1 MAVLEKIRVKFGILI
16 TVLVAL
22 ALLSFIIDP
31 QTLQSAFQMMSSDN
45 KVGEMNGK
53 NINYREF
60 YEDYDHYQKLYAMM
74 GQNTNSEEAQTAIRD
89 VAWQDNYT
97 RLVFAPKAENAGLYV
112 GKEEMFDLTQGD
124 HISPVLLQ
132 QRLFADENGNF
143 SRVALLNFV
152 QSIDNDAS
160 GQSEAYWSF
169 LEKNIYDAQLYGK
182 YAALLHGAVLQN
194 NLEKAELVAE
204 NNTTYDAD
212 YVVIPLGF
220 EPDST
225 VKVTPAEVKAYYN
238 ARKNNLR
245 QPANRDIEYVLFEV
259 VPSQAD
265 IDAKRADFENLYEEF
280 KTADNLKNFVALHSD
295 AKWDNTW
302 YSKAQLEGV
311 PEFQSIAFGRGAK
324 VSAIREDGESFSA
337 ARVFARGMVSDSA
350 HVYYAAFAIN
360 DEAAADELVSEAK
373 KARVMPETF
382 RELGW
387 LTQEVSAANGL
398 ADLDVALSPAAGKV
412 IKVRSLNAQTIFVL
426 YVTERTRPV
435 EKVQLATLVGN
446 VLPSEDTYRDFLMKA
461 TEVADKAAGKY
472 TNFETVCRDENLP
485 VIPVQN
491 VLESTRRIGVCDNAR
506 ELVRWVFDK
515 KTKKNSV
522 SDVIIVDNK
531 YYFVAAVTEV
541 RKEGQVE
548 LKDVASQFEFAI
560 RAEKSLKNLQ
570 AKVAEEIKDCASLQD
585 VANRYEMTVNHG
597 TALSFGSQYQ
607 GNGKLM
613 GALVNAEPGKMYGPV
628 ITEYGVTVFQL
639 LDRKVGSYY
648 TEKDAATYAGQKA
661 DYTVQVLDQAISEE
675 AEIKDYRA
683 RFF

>member
-60 YEDYDHYQKLYAMM
+60 YEDYDHYLKLYGMM

-89 VAWQDNYT
+89 IAWQDNYT
-97 RLVFAPKAENAGLYV
+97 RLVFAPKAEKAGLFV

-132 QRLFADENGNF
+132 QRLFADENGAF

-160 GQSEAYWSF
+160 GQSEAYWNF
-169 LEKNIYDAQLYGK
+169 LEKSIYDAQLYGK
-182 YAALLHGAVLQN
+182 YAALMHASVLMNNIEKEQN
-194 NLEKAELVAE
+194 IAE
-204 NNTTYDAD
+204 NNTTCDAD

-225 VKVTPAEVKAYYN
+225 VKVSASEIRDYYN
-238 ARKNNLR
+238 ARKDNLR

-280 KTADNLKNFVALHSD
+280 KTAENLKNFVALHSD
-295 AKWDNTW
+295 AKWDNNW
-302 YSKAQLEGV
+302 YSKAQLEGM
-311 PEFQSIAFGRGAK
+311 PEFQAVAFGRGAK
-324 VSAIREDGESFSA
+324 VSAIREDGDSFSA

-350 HVYYAAFAIN
+350 HVYYAAFALT
-360 DEAAADELVSEAK
+360 DEAAADELVNEAK
-373 KARVMPETF
+373 KARVMPDSF
-382 RELGW
+382 KELGW
-387 LTQEVSAANGL
+387 LTQQISAANGL
-398 ADLDVALSPAAGKV
+398 SDLNVALQPASGKV
-412 IKVRSLNAQTIFVL
+412 VKVRSTATQTLFVL

-472 TNFETVCRDENLP
+472 ANFETVCRDENLP

-548 LKDVASQFEFAI
+548 LKDIASQFEFAI

-570 AKVAEEIKDCASLQD
+570 AKVAEEIKDCATLQD
-585 VANRYEMTVNHG
+585 VASRYDLTVNHG
-597 TALSFGSQYQ
+597 SALSFGSQYQ

-613 GALVNAEPGKMYGPV
+613 GALAKAEPNKIYGP
-628 ITEYGVTVFQL
+628 ILSEYGVTVFQL
-639 LDRKVGSYY
+639 LSRETGSYY
-648 TEKDAATYAGQKA
+648 TEKDAATYAQQKA

-675 AEIKDYRA
+675 AQIKDYRA

>member
-60 YEDYDHYQKLYAMM
+60 YEDYDHYQKLYSMM
-74 GQNTNSEEAQTAIRD
+74 GQNTNSEEAQAAIRD
-89 VAWQDNYT
+89 IAWQDNYT
-97 RLVFAPKAENAGLYV
+97 RLVFAPKAEKAGIFV
-112 GKEEMFDLTQGD
+112 GKEELFDLTQGD
-124 HISPVLLQ
+124 NISPVLLQ
-132 QRLFADENGNF
+132 QRLFTDENGNF

-160 GQSEAYWSF
+160 GQSAAYWNF

-182 YAALLHGAVLQN
+182 YAALIHASALLN
-194 NLEKAELVAE
+194 NIEKEENIAE

-225 VKVTPAEVKAYYN
+225 VKVTSSDIKAYYD
-238 ARKNNLR
+238 ARKDNLR

-265 IDAKRADFENLYEEF
+265 IDAKRAEFEKLYEDF
-280 KTADNLKNFVALHSD
+280 KTADNLKNYVALHSD

-302 YSKAQLEGV
+302 YSKAELEGV
-311 PEFQSIAFGRGAK
+311 PEFQAVAFGRGAK

-337 ARVFARGMVSDSA
+337 ARVFARGMVSDSV
-350 HVYYAAFAIN
+350 HVYYAAYPLN
-360 DEAAADELVSEAK
+360 EEAAADELIAEAK
-373 KARVMPETF
+373 KAKVMPDALKEM
-382 RELGW
+382 GW
-387 LTQEVSAANGL
+387 LTQEITAANGL
-398 ADLDVALSPAAGKV
+398 TDFDVAFSPNAGKV
-412 IKVRSLNAQTIFVL
+412 IKVRSINAQAIFVL

-446 VLPSEDTYRDFLMKA
+446 VLASEDTYRDYLMKA

-472 TNFETVCRDENLP
+472 AKFAEVCQAENLP

-491 VLESTRRIGVCDNAR
+491 VLESTRRIGVCENAR
-506 ELVRWVFDK
+506 ELVHWVFDK

-522 SDVIIVDNK
+522 SDVLVVDNK

-541 RKEGQVE
+541 RKEGTVE
-548 LKDVASQFEFAI
+548 LKDVADQFEYAI
-560 RAEKSLKNLQ
+560 RAEKSLDALRDR
-570 AKVAEEIKDCASLQD
+570 VAEEIKDCASLQD
-585 VANRYEMTVNHG
+585 VASRYETTVNHG

-607 GNGKLM
+607 ANGKLL
-613 GALVNAEPGKMYGPV
+613 GALVNAETGKLYGP
-628 ITEYGVTVFQL
+628 IKTEYGVTVFQL
-639 LDRKVGSYY
+639 LGREVGSYY
-648 TEKDAATYAGQKA
+648 TDTDVKTYAGQKA
-661 DYTVQVLDQAISEE
+661 DYTVQVLDQVISSE

>member
-60 YEDYDHYQKLYAMM
+60 YEDYDHYQKLYSMM
-74 GQNTNSEEAQTAIRD
+74 GQNTNSEEAQAAIRD

-97 RLVFAPKAENAGLYV
+97 RLVFAPKAEKAGIYV
-112 GKEEMFDLTQGD
+112 GKEEMFDLTQGN

-143 SRVALLNFV
+143 NRVALLNFV

-160 GQSEAYWSF
+160 GQSAAYWNF
-169 LEKNIYDAQLYGK
+169 LEKSIYDAQLYGK
-182 YAALLHGAVLQN
+182 YAALIRESALMN
-194 NLEKAELVAE
+194 NIEKEQYLAE

-212 YVVIPLGF
+212 YVVVPLGF

-225 VKVTPAEVKAYYN
+225 VTVSASEIKEYYN
-238 ARKNNLR
+238 ARKDNLR

-259 VPSQAD
+259 VPSQED
-265 IDAKRADFENLYEEF
+265 IDAKRAEFEELYEGF
-280 KTADNLKNFVALHSD
+280 KTADNLKNYIALHSD

-302 YSKAQLEGV
+302 YSKAQLEGA
-311 PEFQSIAFGRGAK
+311 PEFQAVAFGRGAK
-324 VSAIREDGESFSA
+324 VSAIREEEGSFSA
-337 ARVFARGMVSDSA
+337 ARVSARGMVSDSA
-350 HVYYAAFAIN
+350 HVYYAAFALT
-360 DEAAADELVSEAK
+360 DEAAADELVAEAK
-373 KARVMPETF
+373 KARTMPESF

-387 LTQEVSAANGL
+387 LTQEIAEANGL
-398 ADLDVALSPAAGKV
+398 SDLNEALLPASGKV
-412 IKVRSLNAQTIFVL
+412 VKVRSMSAQTLFVL

-446 VLPSEDTYRDFLMKA
+446 VLASEDTYRDYLMKA

-472 TNFETVCRDENLP
+472 ENFAEVCQAENLP

-522 SDVIIVDNK
+522 SDVLVVDNK

-548 LKDVASQFEFAI
+548 LKDVADQFEYAI

-570 AKVAEEIKDCASLQD
+570 AKVAEEIKDCATLQD
-585 VANRYEMTVNHG
+585 VANRFNMTVSHG

-607 GNGKLM
+607 ANGKLI
-613 GALVNAEPGKMYGPV
+613 GALTTSEIGKICGPI
-628 ITEYGVTVFQL
+628 ITEYGVTVYQL
-639 LDRKVGSYY
+639 LGKEVGSYS
-648 TEKDAATYAGQKA
+648 TDADALTYAHQKA
-661 DYTVQVLDQAISEE
+661 DYSLEVLDRAISEE
-675 AEIKDYRA
+675 AQIKDYRA

>member
-60 YEDYDHYQKLYAMM
+60 YEDYDHYLKLYGMM
-74 GQNTNSEEAQTAIRD
+74 GQNTNSEEAQAAVRD

-97 RLVFAPKAENAGLYV
+97 RIVFAPKAEKAGLYV

-124 HISPVLLQ
+124 NISPVLLQ

-143 SRVALLNFV
+143 SRAALLNFV

-160 GQSEAYWSF
+160 GQSAMFWNF
-169 LEKNIYDAQLYGK
+169 LEKSIYDARLYGK
-182 YAALLHGAVLQN
+182 YAALVRASSLLN
-194 NLEKAELVAE
+194 NVEKAELVAG

-212 YVVIPLGF
+212 YVMIPLGF
-220 EPDST
+220 EEDNT
-225 VKVTPAEVKAYYN
+225 VTVSQSEIKAYYN
-238 ARKNNLR
+238 ARKDNLR
-245 QPANRDIEYVLFEV
+245 QPANRDIEYVMFEV

-265 IDAKRADFENLYEEF
+265 IDAKRAEFEELYEGF
-280 KTADNLKNFVALHSD
+280 KTADNLKNYIALHSD
-295 AKWDNTW
+295 AKWDNFW
-302 YSKAQLEGV
+302 YSKAQLEGM
-311 PEFQSIAFGRGAK
+311 PEFQAVAFGRGAK
-324 VSAIREDGESFSA
+324 VSTIREAGDAFSA

-350 HVYYAAFAIN
+350 HVYYAMFPLN
-360 DEAAADELVSEAK
+360 EEAAADALVNEAR
-373 KARVMPETF
+373 KAKNVPDTF
-382 RELGW
+382 GEMGW
-387 LTQEVSAANGL
+387 LTQEITAANGL
-398 ADLDVALSPAAGKV
+398 TDLDAVFLPASGKV
-412 IKVRSLNAQTIFVL
+412 FKVRSINAQAFIVL

-446 VLPSEDTYRDFLMKA
+446 ILPSEETYRDFLMKA
-461 TEVADKAAGKY
+461 TEVSDKSAGKY
-472 TNFETVCRDENLP
+472 AKFAEVCQNENLP

-506 ELVRWVFDK
+506 ELVRWVFDR
-515 KTKKNSV
+515 KTRKNSV

-541 RKEGQVE
+541 RKEGTTE
-548 LKDVASQFEFAI
+548 LKDVADQFTYAI
-560 RAEKSLKNLQ
+560 RAEKSLENLR

-585 VANRYEMTVNHG
+585 VANKYNVTVSHG
-597 TALSFGSQYQ
+597 TALSFSSQYQ
-607 GNGKLM
+607 ANGKLM
-613 GALVNAEPGKMYGPV
+613 GAIVNAEPGKLVGPV
-628 ITEYGVTVFQL
+628 TTEYGVTVFQL
-639 LDRKVGSYY
+639 MAKNEGSYF
-648 TEKDAATYAGQKA
+648 TDADVATYGNQRA
-661 DYTVQVLDQAISEE
+661 DYTVRVVDRAISEE
-675 AEIKDYRA
+675 AQIKDYRA

>member
-60 YEDYDHYQKLYAMM
+60 YEDFDHYQKLYQMM
-74 GQNTNSEEAQTAIRD
+74 GQNTNSEEAQSALRD
-89 VAWQDNYT
+89 IAWQDNYT
-97 RLVFAPKAENAGLYV
+97 RLVFAPKAEKAGIFV
-112 GKEEMFDLTQGD
+112 GKEEMLDLTQGEN
-124 HISPVLLQ
+124 ISPVLLQ
-132 QRLFADENGNF
+132 QRNFADENGNF
-143 SRVALLNFV
+143 SRAALLNFV

-160 GQSEAYWSF
+160 GQSAAYWNF
-169 LEKNIYDAQLYGK
+169 LEKNIYDAQLYSK
-182 YAALLHGAVLQN
+182 YAALVHASTLMN
-194 NLEKAELVAE
+194 NLEKADLIAG
-204 NNTTYDAD
+204 NNTTYNAD
-212 YVVIPLGF
+212 YVMIPLGF
-220 EPDST
+220 EEDST
-225 VKVTPAEVKAYYN
+225 VTVTPSEIKAYYN
-238 ARKNNLR
+238 ARKDNLR

-265 IDAKRADFENLYEEF
+265 IDAKRADFEELYEGF
-280 KTADNLKNFVALHSD
+280 KTAENLKNYIALHSD
-295 AKWDNTW
+295 AKWDNFW
-302 YSKAQLEGV
+302 YSKAQLEGM
-311 PEFQSIAFGRGAK
+311 PEFQAVAFGRGAK
-324 VSAIREDGESFSA
+324 VSAIRENGDSFSA

-350 HVYYAAFAIN
+350 HVFYAAFPIN
-360 DEAAADELVSEAK
+360 DEGAADELVLEAK
-373 KARVMPETF
+373 KARTMPDSFQEM
-382 RELGW
+382 GW
-387 LTQEVSAANGL
+387 LTQEITAANGL
-398 ADLDVALSPAAGKV
+398 SDFDVAFSPASGKV
-412 IKVRSLNAQTIFVL
+412 IKVRSINAQAIFVL

-446 VLPSEDTYRDFLMKA
+446 ILPSEETYRDFLMKA

-472 TNFETVCRDENLP
+472 AKFAEVCQEENLP

-491 VLESTRRIGVCDNAR
+491 VLESTRRIGVCENAR

-522 SDVIIVDNK
+522 SDVVIVDNK

-541 RKEGQVE
+541 RKEGTVD
-548 LKDVASQFEFAI
+548 LKDVAEQFNYAI
-560 RAEKSLKNLQ
+560 RAQKSLENLRV
-570 AKVAEEIKDCASLQD
+570 KVAEEIKDCASLQD
-585 VANRYEMTVNHG
+585 VASKYNTTVSHG
-597 TALSFGSQYQ
+597 AALSFGSQYQ
-607 GNGKLM
+607 ANGKLM

-639 LDRKVGSYY
+639 ESKNEGSYY
-648 TEKDAATYAGQKA
+648 TDADVAKFVGQKA
-661 DYTVQVLDQAISEE
+661 DYTVQVLDQAISTE
-675 AEIKDYRA
+675 AQIKDYRA